1 VQQAPVTVSSRLRT
15 TLKQATAVVV
25 GLVLAVGM
33 LLLGVWQFRV
43 FQESGDRA
51 VQERM
56 TAPALDLAEVAPAGS
71 RPGDAYGRTVSF
83 SGHYVSTSQVLVPEE
98 DTTGVYR
105 VVTAFVQDN
114 GTAVT
119 VVRGIHRGDP
129 EDAPA
134 PPSGRLVQ
142 EGVLL
147 PSEPTDSRPVPEG
160 QLSSVRV
167 SVLAQRWQWP
177 LVAGFAT
184 LPAGP
189 SADQG
194 LAQAV
199 PEMPREGGEFRNA
212 AYAVQ
217 WWVFAAFAV
226 GMGIKMAR
234 DFGREREQALVAA
247 LVEHEGTDDAPDGG
261 STSARNTGTTPERDS
276 TADSVSAGKQ
286 ET

>member
-1 VQQAPVTVSSRLRT
+1 MQQAPVTVSSRLRT

-25 GLVLAVGM
+25 GLVLAFGM
-33 LLLGVWQFRV
+33 LLLGVWQFQV

-51 VQERM
+51 VRERM
-56 TAPALDLAEVAPAGS
+56 TAPALNLAEVAPAGS
-71 RPGDAYGRTVSF
+71 RPGDAYGRTVRF
-83 SGHYVSTSQVLVPEE
+83 SGHYVPSSQVLVPEAGAT
-98 DTTGVYR
+98 DVYR

-119 VVRGIHRGDP
+119 VVRGLHRGSP
-129 EDAPA
+129 ADAP
-134 PPSGRLVQ
+134 PPPTGHRVQ

-147 PSEPTDSRPVPEG
+147 PSEPTDSRPMPEG

-167 SVLAQRWQWP
+167 SVLAQRWEWP

-184 LPAGP
+184 LPAEL
-189 SADQG
+189 SAEQG
-194 LAQAV
+194 LGHAV

-234 DFGREREQALVAA
+234 DFGREREQALIAA
-247 LVEHEGTDDAPDGG
+247 LDDHDGTVDVPDGAAG
-261 STSARNTGTTPERDS
+261 ARREGATGEQHSTGDTVTT
-276 TADSVSAGKQ
+276 GKQ